1 MSQGS
6 FLRIFIILF
15 AVGVYG
21 SIDHQPTVI
30 IKDTKFIGG
39 LHQNNEVEMFLGL
52 PFAAPPIYE
61 LRWEKPVPWIPEL
74 KKEIIANKFK
84 PGCIQNQRIVNW
96 YKRLILDFGG
106 DPETFDVPMFSEDCL
121 YLNLWRP
128 NDIKH
133 DLPVIVYIHG
143 GSNKAGWSYEPNYL
157 GHNIANKGYILISI
171 PYRLGV
177 FGFFSHPDI
186 ENPNLA
192 LYDQIMALKWIQEY
206 ISFFGGDPSNVTLV
220 GESAGAGGISH
231 LIASPLSKNL
241 FHKAIHQSG
250 GSSFTYPISTSNVRK
265 LADKFANSFKDPSIE
280 HLKNISAE
288 KILEVSEEVYAGHYF
303 NYVDDNLSV
312 TENLSDTFKS
322 GNIQNV
328 DLLIGS
334 NNDEWSLYFDG
345 NVSIGLWL
353 DQETTPEKKI
363 KLLEHLDDIKNPV
376 RKMDLLITAKN
387 FVCPSLFMAEELRKK
402 GSKTWVY
409 QFNRVRDDELAK
421 KYGAFHGAELPY
433 VFDTHDEWLPTNK
446 TDKVLT
452 KEIQSYWLS
461 FAKTG
466 NPNNGDAEIWP
477 EYDSSNDSTLVLDD
491 EIYQRTH
498 ESSEICKIMDLF

>member
-1 MSQGS
+1 M
-6 FLRIFIILF
+6 FRAFARIFIILF

-21 SIDHQPTVI
+21 STNHQPIVH
-30 IKDTKFIGG
+30 IKDTKLIGS
-39 LHQNNEVEMFLGL
+39 LHKNHQVEMFLGL
-52 PFAAPPIYE
+52 PFAVPPIGG
-61 LRWEKPVPWIPEL
+61 LRWEKPVPWVPESN
-74 KKEIIANKFK
+74 KKIIANKFK
-84 PGCIQNQRIVNW
+84 PACIQNQRIVNW

-106 DPETFDVPMFSEDCL
+106 DPEDFDVPVFSEDCL
-121 YLNLWRP
+121 YLNLWRQKGSK
-128 NDIKH
+128 NN
-133 DLPVIVYIHG
+133 LPVIVYIHG

-157 GHNIANKGYILISI
+157 GHNIANKGFILISI

-192 LYDQIMALKWIQEY
+192 LYDQILALEWIQEY
-206 ISFFGGDPSNVTLV
+206 ITFFGGDPSNVTLV

-231 LIASPLSKNL
+231 LIASPLSKDL
-241 FHKAIHQSG
+241 FHKAVHQSG
-250 GSSFTYPISTSNVRK
+250 GSSFTYPTLGSDVRK
-265 LADKFANSFKDPSIE
+265 LANNFANSFKDPSIKN
-280 HLKNISAE
+280 LKTISSE
-288 KILEVSEEVYAGHYF
+288 EILKVSEEVYAEHYF
-303 NYVDDNLSV
+303 NYVDDNSSLIGD
-312 TENLSDTFKS
+312 LSDAYKS
-322 GNIQNV
+322 GNVQNV

-334 NNDEWSLYFDG
+334 NNDEWSLYYDG
-345 NVSIGLWL
+345 NVNIGLWL

-363 KLLEHLDDIKNPV
+363 KLLELLDDIKDPV

-387 FVCPSLFMAEELRKK
+387 FVCPSLFMAKELKKK
-402 GSKTWVY
+402 GGKTWVY

-433 VFDTHDEWLPTNK
+433 VFDTHDEWLPTNE

-452 KEIQSYWLS
+452 EEIQSYWLA

-466 NPNNGDAEIWP
+466 DPNNDNAVLWP
-477 EYDSSNDSTLVLDD
+477 KYDSSDDSTLVLDH
-491 EIYQRTH
+491 EIYQRSH

>member
-1 MSQGS
+1 MSQS
-6 FLRIFIILF
+6 FFRIFIILF
-15 AVGVYG
+15 TIDVHG
-21 SIDHQPTVI
+21 SIDHQPAI
-30 IKDTKFIGG
+30 FIKDTKIIGS
-39 LHQNNEVEMFLGL
+39 LHQNNEVEIFLGL
-52 PFAAPPIYE
+52 PFATPPLGN
-61 LRWEKPVPWIPEL
+61 LRWEKPTPWIPDPN
-74 KKEIIANKFK
+74 KKIIANEFK
-84 PGCIQNQRIVNW
+84 PACIQSQRIVNW

-106 DPETFDVPMFSEDCL
+106 DPKTFDVPTFSEDCL

-128 NDIKH
+128 KSTENN
-133 DLPVIVYIHG
+133 LPVIVYIHG

-157 GHNIANKGYILISI
+157 GHNIANKGFIVISI

-192 LYDQIMALKWIQEY
+192 LYDQVMALEWIQEY

-220 GESAGAGGISH
+220 GESAGAGSISH

-241 FHKAIHQSG
+241 FHKAVHQSG
-250 GSSFTYPISTSNVRK
+250 GSSFTYPTSNSNVKK
-265 LADKFANSFKDPSIE
+265 LARDFASSFEDSSIE

-288 KILEVSEEVYAGHYF
+288 KILEVSEEIYADHYF
-303 NYVDDNLSV
+303 NYVSDNFSV
-312 TENLSDTFKS
+312 IGNLTDAFKS
-322 GNIQNV
+322 KSIQNV
-328 DLLIGS
+328 DLLIGT

-345 NVSIGLWL
+345 NVNIDLWL
-353 DQETTPEKKI
+353 DQETTPKKKI
-363 KLLEHLDDIKNPV
+363 KLLELLEDIKNPV

-387 FVCPSLFMAEELRKK
+387 FVCPSLFMAEELSKK
-402 GSKTWVY
+402 GGKTWVY
-409 QFNRVRDDELAK
+409 QFNRVRDNELAK

-433 VFDTHDEWLPTNK
+433 VFDTHDKWLPTNE

-452 KEIQSYWLS
+452 EEIQSYWLS

-466 NPNNGDAEIWP
+466 NPNNHDAVLWP
-477 EYDSSNDSTLVLDD
+477 EYDSSSELTLILDN

-498 ESSEICKIMDLF
+498 ESSEICKVMDLF

>member
-1 MSQGS
+1 MSKS
-6 FLRIFIILF
+6 FFRIFIILF
-15 AVGVYG
+15 AIGVHG
-21 SIDHQPTVI
+21 TTDHQPAI
-30 IKDTKFIGG
+30 FIKDTKLIGS

-52 PFAAPPIYE
+52 PFAAPPVDD

-74 KKEIIANKFK
+74 NKKIVANRFK
-84 PGCIQNQRIVNW
+84 PACIQNQRIVDW

-106 DPETFDVPMFSEDCL
+106 DPENFDVPAFSEDCL

-128 NDIKH
+128 KDEKN

-157 GHNIANKGYILISI
+157 GHNIANKGYILVSI

-177 FGFFSHPDI
+177 FGFFSHPNI
-186 ENPNLA
+186 KNPNLA
-192 LYDQIMALKWIQEY
+192 LYDQILALEWIQEY

-231 LIASPLSKNL
+231 LIASPLSKDL

-250 GSSFTYPISTSNVRK
+250 GSSFTYPTASSDVIK
-265 LADKFANSFKDPSIE
+265 LANNFANSFKDPSIE
-280 HLKNISAE
+280 HLKSISAE
-288 KILEVSEEVYAGHYF
+288 EILAVSEEVYAEHYF
-303 NYVDDNLSV
+303 NYVIDGSSLIG
-312 TENLSDTFKS
+312 NLSDTYKN
-322 GNIQNV
+322 GNVQNV
-328 DLLIGS
+328 DLLVGS

-345 NVSIGLWL
+345 NVNIDMWL
-353 DQETTPEKKI
+353 DRETTPEKKI
-363 KLLEHLDDIKNPV
+363 KLLKLLGDIKDPV

-387 FVCPSLFMAEELRKK
+387 FVCPSLFMAEQLRKK
-402 GSKTWVY
+402 GGKTWVY
-409 QFNRVRDDELAK
+409 QFNRVRDGELAK

-433 VFDTHDEWLPTNK
+433 VFDTHDEWLPTNNV
-446 TDKVLT
+446 DKELT

-466 NPNNGDAEIWP
+466 NPNNSNAVTWP

-491 EIYQRTH
+491 DIYQRSH
-498 ESSEICKIMDLF
+498 ESSKICRIMDLF

>member
-1 MSQGS
+1 MSKS
-6 FLRIFIILF
+6 FFRIFIILF
-15 AVGVYG
+15 AIGVHG
-21 SIDHQPTVI
+21 STEHQPTI
-30 IKDTKFIGG
+30 FIKDTKLIGS
-39 LHQNNEVEMFLGL
+39 LHQNNDVEMFLGL
-52 PFAAPPIYE
+52 PFAAPPMGE
-61 LRWEKPVPWIPEL
+61 LRWEKPAPWIPEL
-74 KKEIIANKFK
+74 NKKIIANEFK
-84 PGCIQNQRIVNW
+84 PACFQNQRIVNW

-106 DPETFDVPMFSEDCL
+106 DPENFDVPAFSEDCL

-128 NDIKH
+128 KDAKN

-157 GHNIANKGYILISI
+157 GHNTANKGYILISI

-186 ENPNLA
+186 KNPNLA
-192 LYDQIMALKWIQEY
+192 LYDQVLALEWIQEY

-231 LIASPLSKNL
+231 LIASPLSRDL

-250 GSSFTYPISTSNVRK
+250 GSSFTYPTASSDVRK
-265 LADKFANSFKDPSIE
+265 LANNFANSFKDQSIE
-280 HLKNISAE
+280 HLKSISAE
-288 KILEVSEEVYAGHYF
+288 EILAVSEEIYAEHYF
-303 NYVDDNLSV
+303 NYVIDGSSLIG
-312 TENLSDTFKS
+312 NLSDIYKN
-322 GNIQNV
+322 GNVQSV

-345 NVSIGLWL
+345 NVNIGMWL

-363 KLLEHLDDIKNPV
+363 KLLELLGDIKDPV

-387 FVCPSLFMAEELRKK
+387 FVCPSLFMAEQLRKK
-402 GSKTWVY
+402 GGKTWVY
-409 QFNRVRDDELAK
+409 QFNRVRNGELAK
-421 KYGAFHGAELPY
+421 KYGAFHGAEIPY
-433 VFDTHDEWLPTNK
+433 VFDTHDEWLPTNNV
-446 TDKVLT
+446 DKELT

-466 NPNNGDAEIWP
+466 NPNNSNAVTWP

-491 EIYQRTH
+491 DIYQRSH
-498 ESSEICKIMDLF
+498 ESSEICRIMDLF

>member
-1 MSQGS
+1 MLKA
-6 FLRIFIILF
+6 FARIFIILF

-21 SIDHQPTVI
+21 ATNNQPTI
-30 IKDTKFIGG
+30 FIKDTKIIGS
-39 LHQNNEVEMFLGL
+39 LHEDNEVEMFLGL
-52 PFAAPPIYE
+52 PFAAPPIDE
-61 LRWEKPVPWIPEL
+61 LRWEKPIAWTPKN
-74 KKEIIANKFK
+74 KKEIFANEFK

-96 YKRLILDFGG
+96 YKRLILDFGS
-106 DPETFDVPMFSEDCL
+106 DPRTFDIPDFSEDCL

-128 NDIKH
+128 KAIKNN
-133 DLPVIVYIHG
+133 LPVIVYIHG

-157 GHNIANKGYILISI
+157 GHNIANKGFILISI

-186 ENPNLA
+186 EDPNLA
-192 LYDQIMALKWIQEY
+192 LYDQILALEWIQEY
-206 ISFFGGDPSNVTLV
+206 ITFFGGDPSNVTLV

-241 FHKAIHQSG
+241 FHKAVHQSG
-250 GSSFTYPISTSNVRK
+250 GSSFTYPTIGSDVRK
-265 LADKFANSFKDPSIE
+265 LAKSFANSFKDSSIKN
-280 HLKNISAE
+280 LKNVSAE
-288 KILEVSEEVYAGHYF
+288 KILEISEEVYAGHYF
-303 NYVDDNLSV
+303 NYVDDGFSL
-312 TENLSDTFKS
+312 TGNLSDTYKS
-322 GNIQNV
+322 GNVKNI

-345 NVSIGLWL
+345 NVNIPLWL

-363 KLLEHLDDIKNPV
+363 KLLELLDNIKDPV

-387 FVCPSLFMAEELRKK
+387 FVCPSLFMAEELKKK
-402 GSKTWVY
+402 GAKTWVY
-409 QFNRVRDDELAK
+409 QFNRVRDHKLAK

-433 VFDTHDEWLPTNK
+433 VFDTHDEWLPTNE
-446 TDKVLT
+446 TDKKLT

-466 NPNNGDAEIWP
+466 NPNNSDAVIWP
-477 EYDSSNDSTLVLDD
+477 EYESSNDSTLVLDD
-491 EIYQRTH
+491 EIYQRSH
-498 ESSEICKIMDLF
+498 ESSEICKVMDLF

>member
-1 MSQGS
+1 M
-6 FLRIFIILF
+6 FKAFARIFIILLS
-15 AVGVYG
+15 VGIYG
-21 SIDHQPTVI
+21 STNYQPTVL
-30 IKDTKFIGG
+30 IKDTKLIGS
-39 LHQNNEVEMFLGL
+39 LHENNEVEMFLGL
-52 PFAAPPIYE
+52 PFAAPPIDD
-61 LRWEKPVPWIPEL
+61 LRWEKPIAWTAEN

-84 PGCIQNQRIVNW
+84 PACIQNQRIVNW

-106 DPETFDVPMFSEDCL
+106 DPKTFDVPVFSEDCL

-128 NDIKH
+128 KVLKDN
-133 DLPVIVYIHG
+133 LPVIVYIHG

-157 GHNIANKGYILISI
+157 GHNIANKDFLLISI

-177 FGFFSHPDI
+177 FGFFSHPEI

-192 LYDQIMALKWIQEY
+192 LYDQILALEWIQKY
-206 ISFFGGDPSNVTLV
+206 IVFFGGDPSNVTLV

-241 FHKAIHQSG
+241 FHKAVHQSG
-250 GSSFTYPISTSNVRK
+250 GSSFAYPASSLDERK
-265 LADKFANSFKDPSIE
+265 LANTFASSFKEPSLKS
-280 HLKNISAE
+280 LKNVSAE
-288 KILEVSEEVYAGHYF
+288 EILMVSEEIYAEHYF
-303 NYVDDNLSV
+303 NYVDDGISV
-312 TENLSDTFKS
+312 IGNLSDTYKS
-322 GNIQNV
+322 GDIQNI

-345 NVSIGLWL
+345 KANISLWL

-363 KLLEHLDDIKNPV
+363 KLLQLLNDIKDPV

-387 FVCPSLFMAEELRKK
+387 FVCPSLFMAEELKKK
-402 GSKTWVY
+402 GGKTWVY

-421 KYGAFHGAELPY
+421 QYGAFHGAELPY
-433 VFDTHDEWLPTNK
+433 VFDTHDKWLPTNE

-452 KEIQSYWLS
+452 REIQSYWLS
-461 FAKTG
+461 FARTG
-466 NPNNGDAEIWP
+466 NPNNGDAVLWP

-491 EIYQRTH
+491 EIYQRNH
-498 ESSEICKIMDLF
+498 ESSEICKIMELF

>member
-1 MSQGS
+1 M
-6 FLRIFIILF
+6 LKNYIRIFIVLF

-21 SIDHQPTVI
+21 SANHQPTTFIKETKI
-30 IKDTKFIGG
+30 IGS
-39 LHQNNEVEMFLGL
+39 LHENEEVEMFIGL
-52 PFAAPPIYE
+52 PFAVPPLDD
-61 LRWEKPVPWIPEL
+61 LRWEKPIAWIPKLE
-74 KKEIIANKFK
+74 KEIIADKFK
-84 PGCIQNQRIVNW
+84 PACFQNQRIVNW

-106 DPETFDVPMFSEDCL
+106 DPDTFDVPIFSEDCL

-128 NDIKH
+128 KGTKNN
-133 DLPVIVYIHG
+133 LPVIVYIHG

-157 GHNIANKGYILISI
+157 GHNIANKDFILISI

-192 LYDQIMALKWIQEY
+192 LLDQILALKWIQEY
-206 ISFFGGDPSNVTLV
+206 VTFFGGDPSNVTLI
-220 GESAGAGGISH
+220 GESAGAGGIGH
-231 LIASPLSKNL
+231 LIASPLSKDL

-250 GSSFTYPISTSNVRK
+250 GSSLTYPASSSEVTM
-265 LADKFANSFKDPSIE
+265 LANEFANSFMNPSLRN
-280 HLKNISAE
+280 LKSISAE
-288 KILEVSEEVYAGHYF
+288 EILEVSEEVYAEHYF
-303 NYVDDNLSV
+303 NYVDDGFSV
-312 TENLSDTFKS
+312 NRNLSDSYKS

-345 NVSIGLWL
+345 NVNIRLWL
-353 DQETTPEKKI
+353 DKETTPEKKI
-363 KLLEHLDDIKNPV
+363 KLLELLTDIEDPV

-387 FVCPSLFMAEELRKK
+387 FVCPSLFMAEELKRNGGKA
-402 GSKTWVY
+402 WVY
-409 QFNRVRDDELAK
+409 QFNRVRDGELAK

-446 TDKVLT
+446 TDKLLT

-466 NPNNGDAEIWP
+466 DPNSDGAVVWP
-477 EYDSSNDSTLVLDD
+477 EYESSNDSTIILDD
-491 EIYQRTH
+491 EIYQRSH

>member
-1 MSQGS
+1 MSKS
-6 FLRIFIILF
+6 FFRIFIILF
-15 AVGVYG
+15 AIGVHG
-21 SIDHQPTVI
+21 STDHQPTI
-30 IKDTKFIGG
+30 FIKDTKLIGS
-39 LHQNNEVEMFLGL
+39 LHQNNDVEMFLGL
-52 PFAAPPIYE
+52 PFAAPPMGD

-74 KKEIIANKFK
+74 NKKIIANEFK
-84 PGCIQNQRIVNW
+84 PACFQNQRIVNW

-106 DPETFDVPMFSEDCL
+106 DPENFDVPVFSEDCL

-128 NDIKH
+128 KDAKN

-186 ENPNLA
+186 GNPNLA
-192 LYDQIMALKWIQEY
+192 LYDQVLALEWIQEY

-231 LIASPLSKNL
+231 LIASPLSKDL

-250 GSSFTYPISTSNVRK
+250 GSSFTYPTASSDVRK
-265 LADKFANSFKDPSIE
+265 LANNFANSFKDQSIE
-280 HLKNISAE
+280 HLKSISAE
-288 KILEVSEEVYAGHYF
+288 EILAVSEEIYAEHYF
-303 NYVDDNLSV
+303 NYVIDGSSLIG
-312 TENLSDTFKS
+312 NLSDIYKN
-322 GNIQNV
+322 GNVQNV
-328 DLLIGS
+328 DLLVGS

-345 NVSIGLWL
+345 NVNIDMWL
-353 DQETTPEKKI
+353 DRETTPEKKI
-363 KLLEHLDDIKNPV
+363 KLLKLLGDIKDPV

-387 FVCPSLFMAEELRKK
+387 FVCPSLFMAEQLRKK
-402 GSKTWVY
+402 GGKTWVY
-409 QFNRVRDDELAK
+409 QFNRVRNGELAK

-433 VFDTHDEWLPTNK
+433 VFDTHDEWLPTNNV
-446 TDKVLT
+446 DKDLT
-452 KEIQSYWLS
+452 RKIQSYWLS

-466 NPNNGDAEIWP
+466 NPNNSNAVTWP

-491 EIYQRTH
+491 DIYQRSH
-498 ESSEICKIMDLF
+498 ESSEICRIMDLF

>member
-1 MSQGS
+1 MSKS
-6 FLRIFIILF
+6 FFRIFVILL
-15 AVGVYG
+15 AIGMHG
-21 SIDHQPTVI
+21 STYHQPAI
-30 IKDTKFIGG
+30 FIKDTKLIGS
-39 LHQNNEVEMFLGL
+39 LHQNSDVEMFLGL
-52 PFAAPPIYE
+52 PFAAPPIGD
-61 LRWEKPVPWIPEL
+61 LRWEKPAPWIPEL
-74 KKEIIANKFK
+74 NKKVIANEFK
-84 PGCIQNQRIVNW
+84 PACFQNQRIVNW

-106 DPETFDVPMFSEDCL
+106 DPGKFDVPAFSEDCL

-128 NDIKH
+128 KDAKN

-157 GHNIANKGYILISI
+157 GHNIANKGYILVSI

-177 FGFFSHPDI
+177 FGFFSHPNI
-186 ENPNLA
+186 KNPNLA
-192 LYDQIMALKWIQEY
+192 LYDQILALEWIQEY

-231 LIASPLSKNL
+231 LIASPLSKDL

-250 GSSFTYPISTSNVRK
+250 GSSFTYPTASSDVRK
-265 LADKFANSFKDPSIE
+265 LANNFANSFKDPSIE
-280 HLKNISAE
+280 HLKSISAE
-288 KILEVSEEVYAGHYF
+288 EILAVSEKIYAEHYF
-303 NYVDDNLSV
+303 NYVIDGSSLIG
-312 TENLSDTFKS
+312 NLSDTYKN
-322 GNIQNV
+322 GNVQNV

-345 NVSIGLWL
+345 NVNIGQWL

-363 KLLEHLDDIKNPV
+363 KLLDLLSDIKDPV

-387 FVCPSLFMAEELRKK
+387 FVCPSLFMAEQLRKK
-402 GSKTWVY
+402 GGKTWVY
-409 QFNRVRDDELAK
+409 QFNRVRDGKLAK

-433 VFDTHDEWLPTNK
+433 VFDTHDEWLPTNSV
-446 TDKVLT
+446 DKKLT
-452 KEIQSYWLS
+452 REIQSYWLS

-466 NPNNGDAEIWP
+466 NPNNSNAVTWP
-477 EYDSSNDSTLVLDD
+477 EYDSSNYSTLVLDD
-491 EIYQRTH
+491 DIYQRSH

>member
-1 MSQGS
+1 MSQS
-6 FLRIFIILF
+6 FFRIFIILF
-15 AVGVYG
+15 AVGIQG
-21 SIDHQPTVI
+21 STDHQPTI
-30 IKDTKFIGG
+30 FIKDTELEGS

-52 PFAAPPIYE
+52 PFATPPVGD

-74 KKEIIANKFK
+74 NKKIIANEFK
-84 PGCIQNQRIVNW
+84 PACIQNQRIVNW

-106 DPETFDVPMFSEDCL
+106 DPETFNVPAFSEDCL

-128 NDIKH
+128 KDVKN

-186 ENPNLA
+186 ENPNIA
-192 LYDQIMALKWIQEY
+192 LYDQIMALEWIQKY

-231 LIASPLSKNL
+231 LIASPLSKDL
-241 FHKAIHQSG
+241 FHRAIHQSG
-250 GSSFTYPISTSNVRK
+250 GSSFTYPTSSSNVKK
-265 LADKFANSFKDPSIE
+265 LANNFANSFKDPSIE
-280 HLKNISAE
+280 HLKSISAE
-288 KILEVSEEVYAGHYF
+288 KILAVSEEVYSEHYF
-303 NYVDDNLSV
+303 NYVDDNLSI
-312 TENLSDTFKS
+312 TENLSDIYKS
-322 GNIQNV
+322 ENVHNV

-345 NVSIGLWL
+345 NVNIGLWL

-363 KLLEHLDDIKNPV
+363 KLLELLDDIKDPI

-387 FVCPSLFMAEELRKK
+387 FVCPSLFMADELGKK
-402 GSKTWVY
+402 GGKTWVY
-409 QFNRVRDDELAK
+409 QFNRVRDDKLAQ

-433 VFDTHDEWLPTNK
+433 VFDTHDEWLPTNEK
-446 TDKVLT
+446 DRELT
-452 KEIQSYWLS
+452 REIQSYWLS

-466 NPNNGDAEIWP
+466 NPNNSDAVIWP
-477 EYDSSNDSTLVLDD
+477 EYDSYNDSTLVLDD
-491 EIYQRTH
+491 EIYQRNH